1 MPPWT
6 RTHIRPWLSFGAPA
20 GLAALTVAV
29 DGLAAQDQDPLGPDT
44 VRAERVLVLRRLV
57 DRLEGQWLRELAVV
71 DARGAAGAEQDQQLG
86 STAAWLRARLRLGAG
101 PPPARSGPPE
111 PCSVA
116 PWRPPPGP

>member
-1 MPPWT
+1 MDSNTYSTGP
-6 RTHIRPWLSFGAPA
+6 SFEAPD

-29 DGLAAQDQDPLGPDT
+29 DGLAAQDLDGLADT

-57 DRLEGQWLRELAVV
+57 DRLEGQWLRELAAV

-116 PWRPPPGP
+116 LWRPPPRP